1 MGPGLPPNR
10 ITLKRRLLLVA
21 LDAMDVQ
28 WLRALA
34 VRGDLPNLARFI
46 VSAQGAEV
54 RSDGG
59 TLHGPVWPTFAPG
72 AGPGHHG
79 RYWWMQWLPQDMRYV
94 RSSDPAFAYD
104 PFWLGIAEAGRRVV
118 VLDVP
123 YAPLVR
129 RPRWRGLRGRF
140 RTREEVEGAA
150 LVLGAW
156 AARLRGKPADGD
168 VLADR
173 DTVRR
178 HAAMLEELGGWL
190 RGTAR

>member
-1 MGPGLPPNR
+1 
-10 ITLKRRLLLVA
+10 
-21 LDAMDVQ
+21 MDVQ

-94 RSSDPAFAYD
+94 RSSHPAFAYD

-129 RPRWRGLRGRF
+129 HPLVEQITGWGSHDGVEEESWPGGARRRLERIFGRHPLTMDTVEPHTPRELVRMAYALLGLVPPGRF
-140 RTREEVEGAA
+140 AG
-150 LVLGAW
+150 
-156 AARLRGKPADGD
+156 
-168 VLADR
+168 
-173 DTVRR
+173 RR
-178 HAAMLEELGGWL
+178 VVPVV
-190 RGTAR
+190 

>member
-10 ITLKRRLLLVA
+10 TVLKRRLLLVA

-94 RSSDPAFAYD
+94 RSSHPAFAYD

-129 RPRWRGLRGRF
+129 HPLVEQITGWGSHDGVEEESWPGVRDAVWSGYSDDTRSRWTQWSLTRRASSYAW
-140 RTREEVEGAA
+140 RT
-150 LVLGAW
+150 
-156 AARLRGKPADGD
+156 PC
-168 VLADR
+168 
-173 DTVRR
+173 
-178 HAAMLEELGGWL
+178 
-190 RGTAR
+190 